1 MEERFSGFRFSI
13 GGDDG
18 LRGAGVKE
26 MIQRKADELFCFG
39 WVQDSKTSIVGEA
52 RCHKKLGHKMKLY
65 LVGLKNETSIEE
77 TIIKEYRDSKIKL
90 HFSHFKIL
98 VEDRITCFRNQ
109 PHQCEDLSI
118 PLW

>member
-1 MEERFSGFRFSI
+1 
-13 GGDDG
+13 
-18 LRGAGVKE
+18 
-26 MIQRKADELFCFG
+26 
-39 WVQDSKTSIVGEA
+39 
-52 RCHKKLGHKMKLY
+52 MKLY